1 VGIDWNKKEER
12 QKFWHSSSHIMAQAV
27 KELFPGALTA
37 IGPAIEEG
45 FYYDFFVQRP
55 FTNADLEIIEK
66 KMFEIAEKKQK
77 FEKKTV
83 DKKKA
88 FELFKD
94 NKFKTELI
102 NEFEEEKATLFSNGN
117 FTDLCKG
124 PHLENSAEIKAIKLL
139 KTSAAYWRG
148 NEKRETLQRVYG
160 ISFPKKELLDDWLK
174 ARELAEQRSHIK
186 IGREQDLFLIS
197 ESVGSGLILWTPK
210 GHIVREQLI
219 QFLRKEQ
226 IKRGY
231 KMVTTPHI
239 GKIGLYKKSG
249 HLEHY
254 KEMMYS
260 PMKVEDEE
268 YILKPMNC
276 PHHIMIYADK
286 RHSYRELPLRIAE
299 FGTVYRYEKSGELFG
314 LVRVRGFTQDDSHIF
329 CTQEQ
334 LKQEF
339 ENVIDVVLYIF
350 GVLGFKQY
358 RARLGT
364 RDNSEKFMGSKELWA
379 QAQKDIEAAAKEK
392 KVPYEIALGEAA
404 FYGPKLDFLVK
415 DTLGRE
421 WQLGTIQVDY
431 NLPERFDLNYIDST
445 DKKARPV
452 MIHRAPFGSLE
463 RFIGILIEHFAG
475 NFPLWLSPVQVKILT
490 VADRHNNYAEA
501 LAKKMIEKEIRAE
514 TDARQETI
522 SAKVRDAQ
530 LEKANYILVVG
541 DKEEKDNTVTVR
553 TRKGKV
559 SAGVKA
565 EAFIEQ
571 ALKEI
576 SEQTLDN

>member
-1 VGIDWNKKEER
+1 MALDWNKKEDR
-12 QKFWHSSSHIMAQAV
+12 QKFWHSSSHIMAAAA
-27 KELFPGALTA
+27 KELFPGTLTA

-45 FYYDFFVQRP
+45 FYYDFFAERP
-55 FTNADLEIIEK
+55 FTNADLERIEK
-66 KMFEIAEKKQK
+66 KALELAAEKQK

-88 FELFKD
+88 LELFKG

-102 NEFEEEKATLFSNGN
+102 NGLEEKQATVYTNGK

-124 PHLENSAEIKAIKLL
+124 PHIENSGEIKAIKLL
-139 KTSAAYWRG
+139 KTSAAYWKG
-148 NEKRETLQRVYG
+148 DEKNETLQRIYG
-160 ISFPKKELLDDWLK
+160 ISFPKQEMLDDWLK
-174 ARELAEQRSHIK
+174 MRELAEQRSHVK

-197 ESVGSGLILWTPK
+197 DLVGSGLVLWTPR
-210 GHIVREQLI
+210 GHIVRDQLI
-219 QFLRKEQ
+219 MFLRKEQ

-231 KMVTTPHI
+231 KLVTTPHI
-239 GKIGLYKKSG
+239 GKIDLYKKSG
-249 HLEHY
+249 HLENY
-254 KEMMYS
+254 KESMFA
-260 PMKVEDEE
+260 PIKVEDEE

-276 PHHIMIYADK
+276 PHHIMIYAGK
-286 RHSYRELPLRIAE
+286 RRSYRELPLRIAE
-299 FGTVYRYEKSGELFG
+299 FGTVYRYEKSGELYG

-329 CTQEQ
+329 CTHEQ
-334 LKQEF
+334 LKSEF

-350 GVLGFKQY
+350 KILGFSEY

-364 RDNSEKFMGSKELWA
+364 RDNGPKFMGPKENWER
-379 QAQKDIEAAAKEK
+379 AQKEIEAAAKEK
-392 KVPYEIALGEAA
+392 KIPYEIAEGEAA

-415 DTLGRE
+415 DALGRE

-431 NLPERFDLNYIDST
+431 NLPERFDLNYITAD

-463 RFIGILIEHFAG
+463 RFIGILTEHFAG
-475 NFPLWLSPVQVKILT
+475 AFPLWLSPVQVKVLT
-490 VADRHNNYAEA
+490 IADRHEKYCAE
-501 LAKKMIEKEIRAE
+501 LVKKMVEKEIRAE
-514 TDARQETI
+514 LDARKETI

-541 DKEEKDNTVTVR
+541 DKEEKSGTLTVR

-559 SAGVKA
+559 TADLKTCD
-565 EAFIEQ
+565 FIEQ
-571 ALKEI
+571 ILREI
-576 SEQTLDN
+576 EEKKID